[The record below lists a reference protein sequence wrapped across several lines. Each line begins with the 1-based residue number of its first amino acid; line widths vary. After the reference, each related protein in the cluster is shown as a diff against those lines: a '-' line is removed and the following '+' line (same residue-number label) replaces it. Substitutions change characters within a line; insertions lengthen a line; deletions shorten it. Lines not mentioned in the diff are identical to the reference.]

1 MLYEDDPDLRQ
12 ILLLGLERTWKQLRA
27 MRYPFWNFIYGA
39 GTGKPCDIEAS
50 VDHFSK
56 LPLDLV
62 KWSVKNSV
70 RADFARDPE
79 NPELA
84 LVPFPADERTIENSD
99 GCFFRIDGGNDGIIA
114 QDGTPYLLP
123 YWMGRYHGFI

>member
-1 MLYEDDPDLRQ
+1 L
-12 ILLLGLERTWKQLRA
+12 A
-27 MRYPFWNFIYGA
+27 
-39 GTGKPCDIEAS
+39 
-50 VDHFSK
+50 K

-70 RADFARDPE
+70 RADFDRDPE

-114 QDGTPYLLP
+114 QDGTIYLLP
-123 YWMGRYHGFI
+123 YWMGRYHGFLQ